1 MAGSYAGGS
10 TLVSF
15 NWFAKSAPDFVL
27 YRGDVGGPK
36 GFHSFA
42 DVEAY
47 RALATRVGSL
57 VNQLKAAKPD
67 SDHQRRL
74 ATIVT
79 PLLDKLIHLE
89 KGKDRD
95 LCARLRNS
103 AGMIVPKGPERP
115 SITNRAATQTRIAM
129 RRAERQPGF
138 PTGPR

>member
-36 GFHSFA
+36 GFRSFEA
-42 DVEAY
+42 VEAY
-47 RALATRVGSL
+47 RALATRVGTL
-57 VNQLKAAKPD
+57 VKQLRAAKPD
-67 SDHQRRL
+67 SEHQRRL
-74 ATIVT
+74 AEIVT
-79 PLLDKLIHLE
+79 PLLDKLIQLE

-95 LCARLRNS
+95 LCARLRTS
-103 AGMIVPKGPERP
+103 AGMVVPKDQERP
-115 SITNRAATQTRIAM
+115 SITNRAATEARIAM

-138 PTGPR
+138 ATGPR